1 MSEVDP
7 GATGPWQQATVLA
20 LRDETAR
27 ARTFRLRLARPAA
40 AGTHLPGQ
48 HYVVRLTA
56 PDGYRAQRSYSV
68 ASAPDGSDEVELTV
82 ERLEDGEVSTYL
94 HDVVEVGDH
103 LEVRGPI
110 GGWFVWRGDTPA
122 LLVGGGSGI
131 VPLMAMLRHARR
143 TDVAGPVRLLV
154 SVRAPE
160 DLYYPAE
167 LPGPETTI
175 VHTRRGPA
183 GAARAPHRLDAD
195 DLRPLVTDLGA
206 DAPESADSGGPTAAT
221 AVTAY
226 VCGSAGFADAA
237 SQVLV
242 ELGVPVSRIR
252 VERFGPSG

>member
-1 MSEVDP
+1 MI
-7 GATGPWQQATVLA
+7 G

-40 AGTHLPGQ
+40 GGTHLPGQ

-82 ERLEDGEVSTYL
+82 ERLEGGEVSTYL
-94 HDVVEVGDH
+94 HDVVEAGDE

-122 LLVGGGSGI
+122 LLVGGGSGL

-143 TDVAGPVRLLV
+143 LPATGGAGAVVRLLV
-154 SVRAPE
+154 SVRSPE
-160 DLYYPAE
+160 DLYYATE
-167 LPGPETTI
+167 LPGPETTV
-175 VHTRRGPA
+175 VHTRQAPPA
-183 GAARAPHRLDAD
+183 SARVARRLDAD
-195 DLRPLVTDLGA
+195 DLRPLVTGLGWE
-206 DAPESADSGGPTAAT
+206 APGAA
-221 AVTAY
+221 ATAY

-237 SQVLV
+237 SQLLV
-242 ELGVPVSRIR
+242 SLGVPVARVR